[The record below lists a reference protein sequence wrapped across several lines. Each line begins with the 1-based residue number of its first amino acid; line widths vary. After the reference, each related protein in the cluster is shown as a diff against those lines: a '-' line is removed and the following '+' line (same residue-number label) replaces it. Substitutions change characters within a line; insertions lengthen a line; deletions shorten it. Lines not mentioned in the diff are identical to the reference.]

1 MLNTSPSVP
10 ERLLGDK
17 CRIEHVVGSLVG
29 NSIKFAP
36 SDSEIVIH
44 IDVEKRIGDIV
55 TVLLAVTDK
64 WARNI
69 VDRRPVQ

>member
-1 MLNTSPSVP
+1 ML

-17 CRIEHVVGSLVG
+17 CRIKHVVGSLVG
-29 NSIKFAP
+29 NLIKFAP
-36 SDSEIVIH
+36 SDSEIVID
-44 IDVEKRIGDIV
+44 IDVAKRIGDIV
-55 TVLLAVTDK
+55 TVLLAMTDK